1 MSKPYQQSSQQ
12 AEQISDDE
20 EEDNQQVGSI
30 KEYLSDLFNDE
41 RLEVARVKNQDR
53 GDTEIIKKDQIV
65 DQLDR
70 KNRMV
75 QVAKM
80 IKDLSWEERFEWIH
94 QQKIKGNR
102 FFKKGQYKEAAD
114 VYVQGL
120 MGVEFKISDPAI
132 QSRMEQE
139 NILPLLTNVAT
150 TLIKLK
156 KYENASEICDKAL
169 SIDPQSIKA
178 NCKKGESL
186 MYCRFYDQ
194 SVVYLKKALEL
205 AKKDID
211 KVNILRIY
219 KKLKIMKK
227 NEQNVYKQMF
237 PPSEAAKNE
246 QEMNKLVEESQNN
259 GLSEEHK
266 SILQND
272 DDDDEDYDSEEGS
285 CDEDENGYEY
295 QKIKQ
300 KQNQNNSSKQNI
312 KILEYND
319 QIEAIKQYIG
329 PLTFLMIVPIKIY
342 QKIATVFGCKR
353 RKEHIQFDSD
363 SENQTD
369 NQNDQNI
376 EDEFGDDEEDTD

>member
-1 MSKPYQQSSQQ
+1 MNQPQLQKNQQ
-12 AEQISDDE
+12 AEQNSDN
-20 EEDNQQVGSI
+20 EDDQQVGSI
-30 KEYLSDLFNDE
+30 KDYLSDIFKDE

-53 GDTEIIKKDQIV
+53 GDTELIKKDQIV
-65 DQLDR
+65 DKLDR
-70 KNRMV
+70 QNRMN

-80 IKDLSWEERFEWIH
+80 LKDLSWEERFEWIH

-102 FFKKGQYKEAAD
+102 FFKKGQYQKAAD

-120 MGVEFKISDPAI
+120 MGIDFKIPDPAI

-139 NILPLLTNVAT
+139 NTLPLLTNIAT

-156 KYENASEICDKAL
+156 KYENASAVCDKAL

-211 KVNILRIY
+211 KINILRIY

-237 PPSEAAKNE
+237 PPQEAAKNE
-246 QEMNKLVEESQNN
+246 QEMNKLVEESKNK
-259 GLSEEHK
+259 GLSEENKHF
-266 SILQND
+266 LENEEEE
-272 DDDDEDYDSEEGS
+272 DEDYDSEEES
-285 CDEDENGYEY
+285 CDEDENGY
-295 QKIKQ
+295 KFLKKKQ
-300 KQNQNNSSKQNI
+300 KSNKSNSSKQNI

-329 PLTFLMIVPIKIY
+329 PLSFLMIVPIKIY
-342 QKIATVFGCKR
+342 QKIATIIGCKR
-353 RKEHIQFDSD
+353 RKEHIQFESD
-363 SENQTD
+363 SEDQTES
-369 NQNDQNI
+369 QNEENSEN
-376 EDEFGDDEEDTD
+376 EDDDDDEETE

>member
-1 MSKPYQQSSQQ
+1 MSKSQQQNQQ
-12 AEQISDDE
+12 AEENNDNDE
-20 EEDNQQVGSI
+20 DMEQVSSI
-30 KEYLSDLFNDE
+30 KDYLSDLFKDE

-53 GDTEIIKKDQIV
+53 GDTELIKKDQMV
-65 DQLDR
+65 DKLDR
-70 KNRMV
+70 QNRMN

-80 IKDLSWEERFEWIH
+80 LKDLSWEERFEWIH

-102 FFKKGQYKEAAD
+102 FFKKGQYQEAAD
-114 VYVQGL
+114 IYVQGL
-120 MGVEFKISDPAI
+120 MGIEFKIPDPVI

-156 KYENASEICDKAL
+156 KYENASAVCDKAL

-205 AKKDID
+205 AKKDVD
-211 KVNILRIY
+211 KINILRIY

-246 QEMNKLVEESQNN
+246 QEMNLLVEQSKNN
-259 GLSEEHK
+259 GLSAEHK
-266 SILQND
+266 NHLENEEEE
-272 DDDDEDYDSEEGS
+272 DEDEEDQNSDEEES

-300 KQNQNNSSKQNI
+300 KKNKTNSSEQNI

-329 PLTFLMIVPIKIY
+329 PLSFLMIVPIKIY
-342 QKIATVFGCKR
+342 QKIATVIGCKR
-353 RKEHIQFDSD
+353 RKEHIKFESD
-363 SENQTD
+363 SEEND
-369 NQNDQNI
+369 EYSQNEDA
-376 EDEFGDDEEDTD
+376 EDEESD